1 MNKVK
6 KNINLIIL
14 GGSGLIGNEIIKK
27 YLREKKIVLN
37 LDLKNQLIRNKNYYF
52 KKFDMTTIN
61 LKKNLDNIFKEYNC
75 PDVFI
80 DCSYINRKYFN
91 NASVEN
97 IKKNQLDFIL
107 KKWLS
112 SSVIIS
118 SYILNKMKK
127 NKIHGKLILTS
138 SIYSLAAQDKKVYN
152 KTKITNNI
160 AYSLVKSSINIFVKN
175 AAVRFGGDGIRINS
189 IAPGGVYS
197 LKDKNFKNKIFMK
210 NYLSRVPLKR
220 FANPKDLASAY
231 FFLGSEESS
240 YITGINLV
248 IDGGYT
254 LI

>member
-1 MNKVK
+1 MNKIK
-6 KNINLIIL
+6 KNINLVIL
-14 GGSGLIGNEIIKK
+14 GGSGLIGNEIIRK
-27 YLREKKIVLN
+27 YLKEKKTVLN
-37 LDLKNQLIRNKNYYF
+37 LDLKNQSVTNKNYFF
-52 KKFDMTTIN
+52 KKFDMASIN

-75 PDVFI
+75 PNVFI
-80 DCSYINRKYFN
+80 DCSYINRNYFN

-97 IKKNQLDFIL
+97 IKKNQLDKIL

-112 SSVIIS
+112 SSVIIC
-118 SYILNKMKK
+118 SYFLNKMKK
-127 NKIHGKLILTS
+127 NKVRGKLILTS
-138 SIYSLAAQDKKVYN
+138 SIYSLVAQDKKVYY

-160 AYSLVKSSINIFVKN
+160 AYSLIKSSINIFVKN
-175 AAVRFGGDGIRINS
+175 AAVRFGENGIRINS
-189 IAPGGVYS
+189 IAPGGVFS
-197 LKDKNFKNKIFMK
+197 LKDRNFRNKIFVK

-248 IDGGYT
+248 VDGGYT